1 MKTNLKISFEFF
13 PPKNLKMSQNLWN
26 TLNKLKIFYPDFVS
40 ITYGAGGSTRQ
51 RTHDT
56 IKKFTYRS
64 SIKPIP
70 HLTCIGDTRDSIK
83 KLAINYWKMG
93 IKSIVAIRGDPENIK
108 LSKKRKFVT
117 FPNGYNYCSELIRD
131 LKETKDF
138 EIIIAVFP
146 EKHPESKDIQE
157 DVDNLK
163 RKIDLGATKGITQFF
178 FDNNKFYEFVNI
190 LQKKNIKIPI
200 TPGILPIINFNKLT
214 ELAHNCNASIPK
226 RIRNLYKDKKEYE
239 FNLSVDIATK
249 QCLNLIKNGF
259 KNLHFY
265 TLNRGDLTG
274 KICSNLTKKK
284 LICSYL
290 NYRISHKNVI
300 FFF

>member
-1 MKTNLKISFEFF
+1 MEKKLKISFEFF
-13 PPKNLKMSQNLWN
+13 PPKNLKMYQSLWN

-56 IKKFTYRS
+56 IKKFTYRP

-70 HLTCIGDTRDSIK
+70 HLTCIGDTKDSIK
-83 KLAINYWKMG
+83 KLAINYWDIG
-93 IKSIVAIRGDPENIK
+93 IKSIVVIRGDPENIK
-108 LSKKRKFVT
+108 LSKKRKFIT
-117 FPNGYNYCSELIRD
+117 FPNGYTYSSELIRD
-131 LKETKDF
+131 LKKIRDF

-146 EKHPESKDIQE
+146 EKHPESKNFQE
-157 DVDNLK
+157 DIDNLK

-178 FDNNKFYEFVNI
+178 FDNNKFYEFFNI

-200 TPGILPIINFNKLT
+200 MPGILPIINFNKLI
-214 ELAHNCNASIPK
+214 ELANNCNASIPK
-226 RIRNLYKDKKEYE
+226 RLKKLYKGKKEYE

-249 QCLNLIKNGF
+249 QCLDLIKNGF
-259 KNLHFY
+259 NNLHFY
-265 TLNRGDLTG
+265 TLNRADLTG

-284 LICSYL
+284 KLINKPYDA
-290 NYRISHKNVI
+290 
-300 FFF
+300 F

>member
-13 PPKNLKMSQNLWN
+13 PPKNLKMSQSLWD

-56 IKKFTYRS
+56 IKKFTYRP

-131 LKETKDF
+131 LKEIRDF
-138 EIIIAVFP
+138 KIIVAVFP

-214 ELAHNCNASIPK
+214 ELAHNCNATIPK

-284 LICSYL
+284 LINKL
-290 NYRISHKNVI
+290 
-300 FFF
+300 

>member
-131 LKETKDF
+131 LKEIKDF

-157 DVDNLK
+157 DIDNLK

-214 ELAHNCNASIPK
+214 ELAHNCNATIPK

-284 LICSYL
+284 KKLI
-290 NYRISHKNVI
+290 KP
-300 FFF
+300 

>member
-131 LKETKDF
+131 LKEIRDF
-138 EIIIAVFP
+138 KIIVAVFP

-157 DVDNLK
+157 DIDNLK

-200 TPGILPIINFNKLT
+200 TPGMLPIINFKKLT
-214 ELAHNCNASIPK
+214 KLAHNCNASIPK
-226 RIRNLYKDKKEYE
+226 RIKNLYKGKKEYE

-249 QCLNLIKNGF
+249 QCLDLIKNGF
-259 KNLHFY
+259 NNLHFY

-274 KICSNLTKKK
+274 KICANLTKKK
-284 LICSYL
+284 
-290 NYRISHKNVI
+290 N
-300 FFF
+300 

>member
-56 IKKFTYRS
+56 IKKFTYRP

-131 LKETKDF
+131 LKEIKDF

-274 KICSNLTKKK
+274 KICSNLIKKK
-284 LICSYL
+284 LINKL
-290 NYRISHKNVI
+290 
-300 FFF
+300 

>member
-131 LKETKDF
+131 LKEIRDF
-138 EIIIAVFP
+138 KIIVAVFP

-157 DVDNLK
+157 DIDNLK

-226 RIRNLYKDKKEYE
+226 RIKNLYKGKKEYE

-249 QCLNLIKNGF
+249 QCLDLIKNGF
-259 KNLHFY
+259 NNLHFY

-274 KICSNLTKKK
+274 KICANLTKKK
-284 LICSYL
+284 KLI
-290 NYRISHKNVI
+290 KP
-300 FFF
+300 

>member
-131 LKETKDF
+131 LKEIRDF
-138 EIIIAVFP
+138 KIIVAVFP

-157 DVDNLK
+157 DIDNLK

-200 TPGILPIINFNKLT
+200 RPGILPIINFNKLT

-284 LICSYL
+284 LINKL
-290 NYRISHKNVI
+290 
-300 FFF
+300 

>member
-13 PPKNLKMSQNLWN
+13 PPKNLKMSQKLWD

-131 LKETKDF
+131 LKEIKDF

-200 TPGILPIINFNKLT
+200 TPGILPIINFNK
-214 ELAHNCNASIPK
+214 
-226 RIRNLYKDKKEYE
+226 
-239 FNLSVDIATK
+239 
-249 QCLNLIKNGF
+249 
-259 KNLHFY
+259 
-265 TLNRGDLTG
+265 
-274 KICSNLTKKK
+274 
-284 LICSYL
+284 
-290 NYRISHKNVI
+290 
-300 FFF
+300 

>member
-131 LKETKDF
+131 LKEIRDF
-138 EIIIAVFP
+138 KIIVAVFP

-157 DVDNLK
+157 DIDNLK

-226 RIRNLYKDKKEYE
+226 RIKNLYKGKKEYE

-249 QCLNLIKNGF
+249 QCLDLIKNGF
-259 KNLHFY
+259 NNLHFY

-274 KICSNLTKKK
+274 KICANLTKKK
-284 LICSYL
+284 I
-290 NYRISHKNVI
+290 N
-300 FFF
+300 

>member
-157 DVDNLK
+157 DIDNLK
-163 RKIDLGATKGITQFF
+163 RKIDLGAAKGITQFF

-200 TPGILPIINFNKLT
+200 IPGILPIINFDKLT
-214 ELAHNCNASIPK
+214 KLADNCNASIPK
-226 RIRNLYKDKKEYE
+226 RI
-239 FNLSVDIATK
+239 
-249 QCLNLIKNGF
+249 
-259 KNLHFY
+259 KNL
-265 TLNRGDLTG
+265 LIDLQ
-274 KICSNLTKKK
+274 
-284 LICSYL
+284 
-290 NYRISHKNVI
+290 
-300 FFF
+300 

>member
-131 LKETKDF
+131 LKEIRDF
-138 EIIIAVFP
+138 KIIVAVFP

-157 DVDNLK
+157 DIDNLK

-200 TPGILPIINFNKLT
+200 IPGILPIINFDKLT
-214 ELAHNCNASIPK
+214 KLADNCNASIPK
-226 RIRNLYKDKKEYE
+226 RIKNLYKDHKDKEYE
-239 FNLSVDIATK
+239 FNLSADIATK
-249 QCLNLIKNGF
+249 QCLDLIKNGF

-274 KICSNLTKKK
+274 KICANLTKKK
-284 LICSYL
+284 I
-290 NYRISHKNVI
+290 N
-300 FFF
+300 

>member
-131 LKETKDF
+131 LKEIKDF

-178 FDNNKFYEFVNI
+178 FDNNKFYDFINLLKKKKINI
-190 LQKKNIKIPI
+190 PVV
-200 TPGILPIINFNKLT
+200 PGILPILN
-214 ELAHNCNASIPK
+214 
-226 RIRNLYKDKKEYE
+226 YDK
-239 FNLSVDIATK
+239 
-249 QCLNLIKNGF
+249 LIKFAKSCSATIPNKIKEIF
-259 KNLHFY
+259 EKNK
-265 TLNRGDLTG
+265 NN
-274 KICSNLTKKK
+274 K
-284 LICSYL
+284 
-290 NYRISHKNVI
+290 KNVRSR
-300 FFF
+300 

>member
-56 IKKFTYRS
+56 IKKFTYRP

-131 LKETKDF
+131 LKEIRDF
-138 EIIIAVFP
+138 KIIVAVFP

-157 DVDNLK
+157 DIDNLK
-163 RKIDLGATKGITQFF
+163 RKIDLGAAKGITQFF

-200 TPGILPIINFNKLT
+200 IPGILPIINFDKLT
-214 ELAHNCNASIPK
+214 KLADNCNASIPK
-226 RIRNLYKDKKEYE
+226 RIKNLYKDHKDKEYE
-239 FNLSVDIATK
+239 FNLSADIATK
-249 QCLNLIKNGF
+249 QCLDLIKNGF
-259 KNLHFY
+259 NDLHFY
-265 TLNRGDLTG
+265 TLNRADLTG

-284 LICSYL
+284 
-290 NYRISHKNVI
+290 N
-300 FFF
+300 

>member
-131 LKETKDF
+131 LKEIKDF

-157 DVDNLK
+157 DIDNLK

-190 LQKKNIKIPI
+190 LQKENIKIPI

-274 KICSNLTKKK
+274 KICSNLRKKK
-284 LICSYL
+284 LINKL
-290 NYRISHKNVI
+290 
-300 FFF
+300 

>member
-13 PPKNLKMSQNLWN
+13 PPKNLKMSQSLWD

-131 LKETKDF
+131 LKEIRDF
-138 EIIIAVFP
+138 KIIIAVFP

-214 ELAHNCNASIPK
+214 ELAHNCNATIPK

-284 LICSYL
+284 LINKL
-290 NYRISHKNVI
+290 
-300 FFF
+300 

>member
-1 MKTNLKISFEFF
+1 MEKKLKISFEFF
-13 PPKNLKMSQNLWN
+13 PPKNLKMYQSLWN

-56 IKKFTYRS
+56 IKKFTYRP

-70 HLTCIGDTRDSIK
+70 HLTCIGDTKDSIK
-83 KLAINYWKMG
+83 KLAINYWDIG
-93 IKSIVAIRGDPENIK
+93 IKSIVVIRGDPENIK
-108 LSKKRKFVT
+108 LSKKRKFIT
-117 FPNGYNYCSELIRD
+117 FPNGYTYSSELIRD
-131 LKETKDF
+131 LKKIRDF

-146 EKHPESKDIQE
+146 EKHPESKNFQE
-157 DVDNLK
+157 DIDNLK

-178 FDNNKFYEFVNI
+178 FDNNKFYEFFNI

-200 TPGILPIINFNKLT
+200 IPGILPIINFDKLT
-214 ELAHNCNASIPK
+214 KLADNCNASIPK
-226 RIRNLYKDKKEYE
+226 RIKNLYKGKKEYE

-249 QCLNLIKNGF
+249 QCLDLIKNGF
-259 KNLHFY
+259 NNLHFY
-265 TLNRGDLTG
+265 TLNRADLTG

-284 LICSYL
+284 LINKSYDAFW
-290 NYRISHKNVI
+290 S
-300 FFF
+300 

>member
-56 IKKFTYRS
+56 IKKFTYRPS
-64 SIKPIP
+64 VKPIP
-70 HLTCIGDTRDSIK
+70 HLTCIGDTKDSIK
-83 KLAINYWKMG
+83 KLAINYWDIG
-93 IKSIVAIRGDPENIK
+93 IKSIVVIRGDPENIK
-108 LSKKRKFVT
+108 LSKKRKFIT
-117 FPNGYNYCSELIRD
+117 FPNGYTYSSELIRD
-131 LKETKDF
+131 LKKIRDF

-146 EKHPESKDIQE
+146 EKHPESKNIQE
-157 DVDNLK
+157 DIDNLK

-178 FDNNKFYEFVNI
+178 FDNNKFYEFFNT

-200 TPGILPIINFNKLT
+200 MPGILPIINFNKLI
-214 ELAHNCNASIPK
+214 ELANNCNASIPK
-226 RIRNLYKDKKEYE
+226 RLKKLYKGKKEYE

-249 QCLNLIKNGF
+249 QCLDLIKNGF
-259 KNLHFY
+259 NNLHFY
-265 TLNRGDLTG
+265 TLNRADLTG

-284 LICSYL
+284 KLINKPYDA
-290 NYRISHKNVI
+290 
-300 FFF
+300 F

>member
-40 ITYGAGGSTRQ
+40 ITYGAGGSTRE

-131 LKETKDF
+131 LKEIRDF
-138 EIIIAVFP
+138 KIIVAVFP

-157 DVDNLK
+157 DIDNLK

-200 TPGILPIINFNKLT
+200 TPGMLPIINFNKLT

-226 RIRNLYKDKKEYE
+226 RIKNLYKGKKEYE

-249 QCLNLIKNGF
+249 QCLDLIKNGF
-259 KNLHFY
+259 NNLHFY

-274 KICSNLTKKK
+274 KICSNLTKRK
-284 LICSYL
+284 LINKL
-290 NYRISHKNVI
+290 
-300 FFF
+300 